1 MANSRK
7 TAPHTLTDE
16 EIRELEAQVDRLM
29 IEQRSL
35 NRRAASLQRRNLRL
49 EELNKLK
56 DEFIAV
62 ASHQLR
68 TPATAVKQYLGLLL
82 EGYSEPLADSQR
94 LFLERAFES
103 NERQLNIVDDLLQI
117 ARIDSESFS
126 LKLSRTWLRD
136 IIRQAA
142 QELDDKLAKKQQ
154 TIAYSFP
161 KKKIPVLADP
171 QRLMMVFENLIDNAI
186 NYSPEHT
193 VVRVHLHASKGYAL
207 IDFTDRGVGIDRRD
221 FPKLFQKFSR
231 IPNPLSVEV
240 GGTGL
245 GLYWAYKIVQLHGG
259 DIKVKSKLGEGTTFT
274 VIFPIAANISH

>member
-1 MANSRK
+1 MATSDKQYIQNFS
-7 TAPHTLTDE
+7 AADE
-16 EIRELEAQVDRLM
+16 VAQLETQIERLV

-82 EGYSEPLADSQR
+82 EGYADPLTESQK

-117 ARIDSESFS
+117 ARIDSESF
-126 LKLSRTWLRD
+126 KL
-136 IIRQAA
+136 
-142 QELDDKLAKKQQ
+142 KLAKVEVRKVIREVVQELHDKLSARKQ
-154 TIAYSFP
+154 TIEYDLP
-161 KKKIPVLADP
+161 KKTIPVNGDAE
-171 QRLMMVFENLIDNAI
+171 RLMMVFENLIDNSS
-186 NYSPEHT
+186 NYSPQDTAIKIKLYSH
-193 VVRVHLHASKGYAL
+193 K
-207 IDFTDRGVGIDRRD
+207 DFAYVDVSDQGVGIDRRD
-221 FPKLFQKFSR
+221 FAKLFQKFSR

-245 GLYWAYKIVQLHGG
+245 GLYWAYKIVRLHGG
-259 DIKVKSKLGEGTTFT
+259 DIKVKSKLGEGSTFT
-274 VIFPIAANISH
+274 VILPILKG